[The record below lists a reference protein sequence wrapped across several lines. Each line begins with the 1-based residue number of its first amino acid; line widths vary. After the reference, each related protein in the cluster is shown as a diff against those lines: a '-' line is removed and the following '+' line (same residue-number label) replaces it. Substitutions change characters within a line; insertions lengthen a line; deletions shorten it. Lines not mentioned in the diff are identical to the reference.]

1 MATRS
6 LTEIFILM
14 RNNAL
19 QSRNIFSEQVSK
31 RHSHPSQEEIQI
43 DQLVDQRVGDYRKSM
58 PMCSVL

>member
-31 RHSHPSQEEIQI
+31 RHSHPSQEEI
-43 DQLVDQRVGDYRKSM
+43 DQLVDQRVGDYRKSV